1 MTVYKRPNG
10 RWVAQIYD
18 RSKGRPR
25 QIGTFSTRREAL
37 KAEQASLAR
46 STLGGG
52 ESIESF
58 ARRWPTEYP
67 RPRASTNKHNTERV
81 KAFADEYGQHRI
93 DSITIEEAR
102 SWALQHRSQLSALRA
117 MFNDARRDG
126 IITTNPFAGLSVE
139 RTRGRRDLSS
149 DWLTAHDVNQLAKAA
164 RSCHGAYGATMAA
177 VVTFAA
183 YTGIRPGELFALRL
197 DDLGEDTIN
206 VRRSADSKIRTI
218 GPTKNGR
225 AREIV
230 YPRIARDAVANV
242 PKFEGQ
248 QLVFPG
254 LNGQQLWASSFS
266 WLWSPVRATFGRP
279 KMAFY
284 ELRHFAAT
292 YLLEL
297 GLSPADVAV
306 QLGHTDGGALVM
318 STYGHP
324 SERAARARILTAL
337 DGHDQGDLMPLRR
350 RTAGSSSTA

>member
-10 RWVAQIYD
+10 RWAAQIYD

-25 QIGTFSTRREAL
+25 QIGTFGTRREAVR
-37 KAEQASLAR
+37 AEQASLAR
-46 STLGGG
+46 STVGGG

-81 KAFADEYGQHRI
+81 KAFADEYGQRRI

-177 VVTFAA
+177 MVTFAA

-206 VRRSADSKIRTI
+206 VRRSADSKTRTI
-218 GPTKNGR
+218 GPTKN
-225 AREIV
+225 
-230 YPRIARDAVANV
+230 
-242 PKFEGQ
+242 
-248 QLVFPG
+248 
-254 LNGQQLWASSFS
+254 
-266 WLWSPVRATFGRP
+266 
-279 KMAFY
+279 
-284 ELRHFAAT
+284 
-292 YLLEL
+292 
-297 GLSPADVAV
+297 
-306 QLGHTDGGALVM
+306 
-318 STYGHP
+318 
-324 SERAARARILTAL
+324 
-337 DGHDQGDLMPLRR
+337 
-350 RTAGSSSTA
+350 

>member
-10 RWVAQIYD
+10 RWVAQVYD
-18 RSKGRPR
+18 RAKGRPR
-25 QIGTFSTRREAL
+25 QIGTFGTRKEAR
-37 KAEQASLAR
+37 KAEQEALSR
-46 STLGGG
+46 STVGGA

-58 ARRWPTEYP
+58 AARWPTDYP
-67 RPRASTNKHNTERV
+67 RPRASTNKHNAERV
-81 KAFADEYGQHRI
+81 KALAEQYGKRRI

-102 SWALQHRSQLSALRA
+102 SWALEHHSQVSALRA

-126 IITTNPFAGLSVE
+126 ISTTNPFAELGIE
-139 RTRGRRDLSS
+139 RTRGRRDLPS
-149 DWLTAHDVNQLAKAA
+149 DWLTAHDVNELAKTAH
-164 RSCHGAYGATMAA
+164 SCHGAYGVKMAA
-177 VVTFAA
+177 MVTFAA
-183 YTGIRPGELFALRL
+183 YTGMRPGELFALRL
-197 DDLGEDTIN
+197 EDLGKDTIN
-206 VRRSADSKIRTI
+206 VRRSAESKTRTV

-230 YPRIARDAVANV
+230 YPHVARDAIANA
-242 PKFEGQ
+242 PTFDGQ

-254 LNGQQLWASSFS
+254 LNGQQLWSSSFS
-266 WLWSPVRATFGRP
+266 WLWSPVRAAFGRP

-337 DGHDQGDLMPLRR
+337 DGHDQGELAPLRR
-350 RTAGSSSTA
+350 RAATA